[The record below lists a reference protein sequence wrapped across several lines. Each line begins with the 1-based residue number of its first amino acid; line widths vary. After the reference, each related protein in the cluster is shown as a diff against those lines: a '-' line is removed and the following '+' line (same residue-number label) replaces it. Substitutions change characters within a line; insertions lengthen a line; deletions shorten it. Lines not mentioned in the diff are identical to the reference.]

1 MKILHLLASPAY
13 SGPCELVTQ
22 LALAQRALGHEVTV
36 AVDRKRTEVPSEE
49 LSVPRL
55 EELGLLDDGGL
66 ELSVKS
72 APPAMIRDVRTLSR
86 REVDVVH
93 AHFSHDHS
101 IAWLARP
108 KAPNSARGAYDRA
121 LLIRSLH
128 APRSL
133 RWTMPGARGFTTA
146 TPQMAKE
153 LAPLPTLVLA
163 PLIDPEYG
171 PPENKAELRT
181 QLGLPDGP
189 VVGMISSLQQSRRHE
204 VGLDAF
210 ARLKRGGS
218 KATLVITGDGA
229 LDAVLRAR
237 ALSLGLADS
246 ARFVGYQ
253 KGEAFVRWLQA
264 MDEVWILGLGN
275 DFSGRAA
282 AQARACGVRTVGVAE
297 GALPEMVDQVV
308 EPTAEAVA
316 AAAFQARRDLPVPS
330 PRSVAEQVMALYA
343 KARG

>member
-13 SGPCELVTQ
+13 SGPCELVAQ
-22 LALAQRALGHEVTV
+22 LALAQRALGHEVTI
-36 AVDRKRTEVPSEE
+36 AVDRKRSEISSEE
-49 LSVPRL
+49 LAVPRL
-55 EELGLLDDGGL
+55 EEQGLLDQGQL

-72 APPAMIRDVRTLSR
+72 TPRAMIRDVRTLAR

-101 IAWLARP
+101 VAWLARP
-108 KAPNSARGAYDRA
+108 RGA

-133 RWTMPGARGFTTA
+133 RWSMPGARGFTTA
-146 TPQMAKE
+146 TSAMAQE

-163 PLIDPEYG
+163 PLIDPEYR
-171 PPENKAELRT
+171 PPEDKKELRAS
-181 QLGLPDGP
+181 LGLSDAP
-189 VVGMISSLQQSRRHE
+189 VIGMISTLQESRRHE

-210 ARLKRGGS
+210 ARLKKAGS
-218 KATLVITGDGA
+218 PAQMVLTGDGA
-229 LDAVLRAR
+229 LGAILQAR
-237 ALSLGLADS
+237 ALSLGLGTS

-275 DFSGRAA
+275 DYSGRAA

-297 GALPEMVDQVV
+297 GALPDMVDQVV

-316 AAAFQARRDLPVPS
+316 AAAFGARRDAPLPNS
-330 PRSVAEQVMALYA
+330 RAVAEQVMALYER
-343 KARG
+343 ARG